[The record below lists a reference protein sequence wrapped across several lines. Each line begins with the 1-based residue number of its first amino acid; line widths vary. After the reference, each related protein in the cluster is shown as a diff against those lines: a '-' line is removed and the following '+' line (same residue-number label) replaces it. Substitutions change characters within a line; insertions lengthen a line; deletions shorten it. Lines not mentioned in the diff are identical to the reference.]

1 MRRGS
6 VSSSLRMVV
15 AMCSFID
22 PSFQMVMIA
31 LRGSTKATKSST
43 KKENKEANR
52 MPSVSRSSR
61 GQAEE
66 VEEAAV
72 GVAEAAAVTGRR
84 HVAIEAEMIP
94 ASPRA
99 DAVAAAAREAVM
111 ILATLRAD
119 VIEAAA
125 VAGESGDECTG
136 LNFLSTRPA
145 QGIVP
150 AAASQQFR
158 FHRLSQCA
166 VRHPA
171 HSWD

>member
-15 AMCSFID
+15 TMCSFTEK
-22 PSFQMVMIA
+22 SCQMVIVA
-31 LRGSTKATKSST
+31 LQGSTKATKSST

-66 VEEAAV
+66 VEEAAA
-72 GVAEAAAVTGRR
+72 GVVKAVAVTGRH
-84 HVAIEAEMIP
+84 HVASEAEMIP

-99 DAVAAAAREAVM
+99 DAVEAAAREAVM
-111 ILATLRAD
+111 ILAMPRAD

-125 VAGESGDECTG
+125 VAGEARDERT
-136 LNFLSTRPA
+136 FLHLPNVLSIST
-145 QGIVP
+145 
-150 AAASQQFR
+150 
-158 FHRLSQCA
+158 
-166 VRHPA
+166 
-171 HSWD
+171 

>member
-1 MRRGS
+1 MRRAL
-6 VSSSLRMVV
+6 VSSSLRMAV
-15 AMCSFID
+15 AMCSFTER
-22 PSFQMVMIA
+22 SCQMVIVA
-31 LRGSTKATKSST
+31 LQGSTKATKSST

-99 DAVAAAAREAVM
+99 DAVEAAAREAVM
-111 ILATLRAD
+111 ILATSLAD

-125 VAGESGDECTG
+125 VAGESRDGRT
-136 LNFLSTRPA
+136 FLHCPNVFSIST
-145 QGIVP
+145 
-150 AAASQQFR
+150 
-158 FHRLSQCA
+158 
-166 VRHPA
+166 
-171 HSWD
+171 